1 DRMAVF
7 LRTRRG
13 QLPCYVLW
21 RMMREGLY
29 AYGLEP
35 CNSPFGSTEE
45 LLADG
50 WPLMLEPGERR
61 TYELEFGVVSGENAV
76 EELVTSIAEPRS
88 SRHSGDGER
97 TRHDE

>member
-1 DRMAVF
+1 
-7 LRTRRG
+7 
-13 QLPCYVLW
+13 VLW

-45 LLADG
+45 LLSNG

-61 TYELEFGVVSGENAV
+61 QYELEFGVVTGEDAV
-76 EELVTSIAEPRS
+76 DELIAGITEPQS
-88 SRHSGDGER
+88 
-97 TRHDE
+97 